1 MSASV
6 RGADRSPGGSRPA
19 GGWSRRGLSRI
30 PAPVWLLAPA
40 LLFVAAMALFPLG
53 SALLLS
59 FRQWKLTRSTEP
71 GPFVGG
77 ENYALLFTDDPDF
90 LESLW
95 ATFVFVSSDVMATL
109 AVALG
114 AALLLRRVG
123 RVNSLARVL
132 LILPFVMSPALI
144 GISFRLFLNP
154 EFGIAQHVIGQLV
167 PAMHGKVWLADRTLA
182 MVAVVAS
189 DVWHWAPYMTL
200 VILGGLASI
209 PAETE
214 EAARVDGASEWAVF
228 RDVTLPQLLPV
239 LGIVL
244 VLKTVFALKAFD
256 TIFTLS
262 NGGPGTST
270 QTLAYFVYHTAFNY
284 YDMGYAAAAAW
295 VLTALLL
302 ALSGF
307 YLRLV
312 FRRR

>member
-1 MSASV
+1 V
-6 RGADRSPGGSRPA
+6 
-19 GGWSRRGLSRI
+19 
-30 PAPVWLLAPA
+30 
-40 LLFVAAMALFPLG
+40 
-53 SALLLS
+53 LS
-59 FRQWKLTRSTEP
+59 FRQWRLTRSTEP
-71 GPFVGG
+71 GPFIGL
-77 ENYALLFTDDPDF
+77 ENYTLLFTDDPEF

-95 ATFVFVSSDVMATL
+95 ATFVFVTSDVAATL

-114 AALLLRRVG
+114 AALLLRRAG

-154 EFGIAQHVIGQLV
+154 EFGIAQFLIGELI
-167 PAMHGKVWLADRTLA
+167 PALEGKVWLADRTLA
-182 MVAVVAS
+182 MIAVVAS

-256 TIFTLS
+256 TIFTLT

-312 FRRR
+312 FRKR